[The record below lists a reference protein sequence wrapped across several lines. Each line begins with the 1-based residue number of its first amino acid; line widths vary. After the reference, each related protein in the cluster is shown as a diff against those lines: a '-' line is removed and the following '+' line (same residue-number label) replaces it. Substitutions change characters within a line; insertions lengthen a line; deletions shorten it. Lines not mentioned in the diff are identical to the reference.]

1 MDAGAPPMPEL
12 DAKERPELQGSIPPR
27 EMERSYQTQLGNL
40 QATALYL
47 VRLKNQARA
56 RPCKGMVMREQR
68 QANGRASMEMDTRSP
83 QTPTRVVKSR
93 KQKKRLDISACVIA
107 ASTEV
112 ATTDT
117 EQQAA
122 KAYKTI
128 TNMSQLKYQSV
139 LIKTLLSACVIS
151 LSSL

>member
-1 MDAGAPPMPEL
+1 VRLLCPSWTQKSGQSSREVSL
-12 DAKERPELQGSIPPR
+12 QEKRSERSFPWIDIGTVVFIDSLSPYS
-27 EMERSYQTQLGNL
+27 RSYQTQLGNL
-40 QATALYL
+40 QATALNL

-56 RPCKGMVMREQR
+56 RPCKGMVMPEQR

-83 QTPTRVVKSR
+83 QTPTRVVRSCE
-93 KQKKRLDISACVIA
+93 QKKRLNISACVIA

-122 KAYKTI
+122 MAYKTI
-128 TNMSQLKYQSV
+128 TNMMSQL
-139 LIKTLLSACVIS
+139 
-151 LSSL
+151 